1 MSDLQGS
8 REDQGMRAEECG
20 LSRTQLSILIDDWI
34 FSERDRAILK
44 RRLLDGLCYD
54 AIADQF
60 GMSVRQV
67 KRIVYKSE
75 DRLFKHIKLA

>member
-1 MSDLQGS
+1 
-8 REDQGMRAEECG
+8 MRAEECG

-54 AIADQF
+54 SIADQF